1 MHVGTIKIW
10 VCGVYS
16 IYLFMNKKHI
26 VIVGAGFAGITAL
39 QKLDKSGLF
48 EITLITP
55 KSHFEY
61 YPGLYRVVGEKA
73 PFEVFVPFRY
83 LLPKRVTFLH
93 DSVLSIDI
101 AHKKIDTQKNGIFS
115 YDILIM
121 ATGMVPSDFGI
132 TGVSQYAHFVTSLTF
147 AIESKKAL
155 IAKLQAHVISQEKN
169 PFTIVIAGAGPT
181 GVELAGELSSFLRSF
196 TKTYH
201 VPLKNYRIKIIQRDK
216 DVLPQLDSKVRKTA
230 VNRLRRLGVEL
241 LLEHAITEVTQD
253 TVVTSN
259 GPIVSSFFFWTAGA
273 MQSPLVTSTVGFTLS
288 ARKKV
293 IVSKELL
300 AEGTDSV
307 YVLGDNAETEF
318 SGLAQIAEQDGAFV
332 GSMLVFKE
340 QGKPYKPYVP
350 RKPIFVIPIGNW
362 FGILGIKG
370 KVFSGIIP
378 WILRYAV
385 DMRFFFF
392 RLKFADF
399 ISLSIERKL
408 R

>member
-1 MHVGTIKIW
+1 
-10 VCGVYS
+10 
-16 IYLFMNKKHI
+16 MNKKHI

-39 QKLDKSGLF
+39 QKLNKSDLF
-48 EITLITP
+48 EITLVTP
-55 KSHFEY
+55 KSYFEY
-61 YPGLYRVVGEKA
+61 YPGLYRVIGEKA

-83 LLPKRVTFLH
+83 LLPERVKFIH
-93 DSVLSIDI
+93 DSVASIDVTQKSI
-101 AHKKIDTQKNGIFS
+101 HTQKNGIVS

-121 ATGMVPSDFGI
+121 ATGMIPSDFGI
-132 TGVSQYAHFVTSLTF
+132 EGVSTHAYFVTSLTS

-155 IAKLQAHVISQEKN
+155 IAKLQAHVIGQEKN

-196 TKTYH
+196 ARTYG
-201 VPLKNYRIKIIQRDK
+201 VSRDTFRIKIIQRDK
-216 DVLPQLDSKVRKTA
+216 DVLPQLDIKVRKTA
-230 VNRLRRLGVEL
+230 LKRLRRLHVEV
-241 LLEHAITEVTQD
+241 LLEHAIIEVVED
-253 TVVTSN
+253 AVITSH
-259 GPIVSSFFFWTAGA
+259 GPIRSSFFFWTAGA
-273 MQSPLVTSTVGFTLS
+273 MQSPLVTMTSGFTLS
-288 ARKKV
+288 PRKKV
-293 IVSKELL
+293 VVDKDLL
-300 AEGTDSV
+300 AQGVEGV

-332 GSMLVFKE
+332 GSMLVLKE
-340 QGKPYKPYVP
+340 QGKPYKTYVV

-378 WILRYAV
+378 SILRYTV